1 MADQSS
7 PITNPAQQSPSS
19 VLLAVAGWIAD
30 LGGIVEDW
38 IIGLGNM
45 SIFSLRTLGW
55 LFSRL
60 PRKETIW
67 PNFYQIG
74 VLSLPVVALTGTFI
88 GMVLVVQSYVQFR
101 NLHLEAKLGAVI
113 NMSLVRELGPV
124 LAATM
129 LAGRV
134 GSAMAA
140 ELGTMRVTEQIDALA
155 TMGANPIYYLVVPR
169 FLGCLMLI
177 PALTIMADFMGV
189 AGAFFYAVNLLGI
202 DGHHYLENSQHF
214 VGDFRPFRRYFQ
226 EPVLRRCY
234 CANCL
239 LSRLPLR
246 PGGRGRRPGRY
257 RRLRLFVRDDPLV
270 GPVVG
275 HRPGWNLLFPMARST
290 KIVLGDIAYGSL
302 AGGLARRVPRLSA
315 RGGQARRLNDR
326 TIDKWS
332 LPQRTLPIPNS
343 P

>member
-1 MADQSS
+1 MLFLWVAD
-7 PITNPAQQSPSS
+7 
-19 VLLAVAGWIAD
+19 WIAD
-30 LGGIVEDW
+30 LGGVVMDW
-38 IIGLGNM
+38 VVGLGNI
-45 SIFSLRTLGW
+45 SIFSLRTFGW
-55 LFSRL
+55 MFSRL

-189 AGAFFYAVNLLGI
+189 AGAFFYAVSLLGI

-214 VGDFRPFRRYFQ
+214 VGNFDLFAGVFKSLFFGAAIALIACYRGFHCDPGAEGVGRAATAAFVYSFVIILLLDLLLGIALDGIYFSLWPQ
-226 EPVLRRCY
+226 APK
-234 CANCL
+234 
-239 LSRLPLR
+239 
-246 PGGRGRRPGRY
+246 
-257 RRLRLFVRDDPLV
+257 LF
-270 GPVVG
+270 
-275 HRPGWNLLFPMARST
+275 
-290 KIVLGDIAYGSL
+290 
-302 AGGLARRVPRLSA
+302 
-315 RGGQARRLNDR
+315 
-326 TIDKWS
+326 
-332 LPQRTLPIPNS
+332 
-343 P
+343 